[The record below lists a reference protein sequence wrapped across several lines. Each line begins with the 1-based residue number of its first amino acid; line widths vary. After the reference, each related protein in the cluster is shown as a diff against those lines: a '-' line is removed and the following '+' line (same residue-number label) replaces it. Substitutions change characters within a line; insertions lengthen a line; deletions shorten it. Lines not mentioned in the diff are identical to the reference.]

1 MSDALSLDTLK
12 SILSRAA
19 AEQSEAVAITQR
31 GALTRFSNSVIH
43 QNMAETNGSVSVR
56 AIKEKR
62 LGTAS
67 ANQTDADT
75 MEYLAKRA
83 AENAAHAPADGD
95 FVSLPKSGGFSRT
108 SRRIAATAECSPGR
122 RADLAAAMISHAKA
136 AGLQAAGSVS
146 TETFSMAVHNSLGSY
161 SRCEQ
166 TEARV
171 TFMAMGEDSSGFS
184 QFHGID
190 IDDVDPIV
198 LAERAV
204 TKAKQSAAPRDVTP
218 GRYDVIL
225 EPMAVADMIGFLAY
239 LGLGAQSVQEQRSF
253 MCGKFG
259 EQLVSG
265 LITIKDDASLAGL
278 PALPFDFEGV
288 EKQPVTLIDKG
299 VASQVVYDSYT
310 ANKEERASTGHAMPS
325 SSGIGPLPTALAME
339 AGTTPA
345 AEIIAAAK
353 RAVLVTRFHYTNIED
368 PLATIYTGMTRD
380 GTFLVEDGQVV
391 HGLKNMRFTQS
402 ILEALANVTAV
413 SRETEMVDGLLGA
426 CSVPWL
432 AISDFNFSSSTNF

>member
-1 MSDALSLDTLK
+1 MSDALGLDTLK
-12 SILSRAA
+12 SILSRAV
-19 AEQSEAVAITQR
+19 AEQSEAVAIAQQS
-31 GALTRFSNSVIH
+31 ALTRFSNSVIH
-43 QNMAETNGSVSVR
+43 QNMAETNGSVAVR
-56 AIKEKR
+56 AIKEKH
-62 LGTAS
+62 LGTAG
-67 ANQTDADT
+67 ANQTDAET

-83 AENAAHAPADGD
+83 AENAAHAPADDD
-95 FVSLPKSGGFSRT
+95 FVSLPKSSSFSQT
-108 SRRIAATAECSPGR
+108 SRRIAATADCSPRR
-122 RADLAAAMISHAKA
+122 RADIAAAMISHAGA
-136 AGLQAAGSVS
+136 VGLQAAGSVS
-146 TETFSMAVHNSLGSY
+146 TDVFSMAVHNSLGSY

-184 QFHGID
+184 QFYGLD
-190 IDDVDPIV
+190 IADVDPIA

-204 TKAKQSAAPRDVTP
+204 AKAKRSAAPKDVPP

-259 EQLVSG
+259 QPLVSD
-265 LITIKDDASLAGL
+265 LVTIKDDASMAGL

-288 EKQPVTLIDKG
+288 EKQPVALIERG
-299 VASQVVYDSYT
+299 IARQVVYDSYT
-310 ANKEERASTGHAMPS
+310 ANKEGRASTGHAMPS
-325 SSGIGPLPTALAME
+325 SSGIGPLPTALVME
-339 AGTTPA
+339 AGMTPA
-345 AEIIAAAK
+345 AELVAASK

-368 PLATIYTGMTRD
+368 PLATTYTGMTRD

-391 HGLKNMRFTQS
+391 HGLRNMRFTQS

-413 SRETEMVDGLLGA
+413 SAETEIVEGLLGA

-432 AISDFNFSSSTNF
+432 AISGFNFSSSTSF